1 MGTRSLTH
9 IKDESGITLL
19 TFYRQMDGYP
29 TGHGQELADFINRF
43 TLVNGMGLNETP
55 KKIANGMGCLAAQ
68 ILAYFKDQHG
78 VGGIYVQRPDA
89 EDCGEE
95 YTYIVSPAPGLNVY
109 APPQIG
115 PYLNL
120 TCLDY
125 QGTVLYDAPPSAF
138 DGVKIEKEA
147 YSEV

>member
-9 IKDESGITLL
+9 IKNENDATLL

-43 TLVNGMGLNETP
+43 TIVNGIGLNDG

-78 VGGIYVQRPDA
+78 VGGIYVQTPDA
-89 EDCGEE
+89 KDCGEE
-95 YTYIVSPAPGLNVY
+95 YTYIVRPAPGLNVY

-115 PYLNL
+115 PYLYL
-120 TCLDY
+120 TCIDY
-125 QGTVLYDAPPSAF
+125 EGKVLYDAPPSAF
-138 DGVKIEKEA
+138 DGAKIEKEA